1 MSSVSL
7 GPPEAHVTE
16 MLSRLPADPARVNG
30 HLVRGLLKTIQGEAQ
45 ARSRQTQGG
54 TPTSGPTFTPASR
67 WRPGAA
73 PKPHPGQPM
82 AAEATAAP
90 KSHPGQPMAAEAT
103 AAPKSSTTAV
113 PGTADSSQA
122 AATAKPA
129 EDHDLSSAAVDHWEI
144 LIRRSLRFLSE
155 PSGFEFVPQIPV

>member
-16 MLSRLPADPARVNG
+16 MLSRLPDDPEHVNG
-30 HLVRGLLKTIQGEAQ
+30 HLVRGLLKIIQGEAQ
-45 ARSRQTQGG
+45 ARSRQTPGG

-67 WRPGAA
+67 WRPTAA
-73 PKPHPGQPM
+73 PKPH
-82 AAEATAAP
+82 
-90 KSHPGQPMAAEAT
+90 SDQPMAAEAT
-103 AAPKSSTTAV
+103 AAPKSSTTAM
-113 PGTADSSQA
+113 PGTAEPSQA
-122 AATAKPA
+122 ATTAKPA

-155 PSGFEFVPQIPV
+155 PIGFELVPESSS